1 MRKSLFA
8 TPVVMM
14 FLMTACVTVNIYF
27 PAAAAE
33 KVADEII
40 DGIQK
45 GSTDT
50 QSVTEPEARLDLPAL
65 SYIVNA
71 VLSFG
76 ISEAQAADANLSI
89 DSAEIRA
96 IRARMTSRFGQL
108 NPAYAQGHIGI
119 LSSGLIA
126 VRDPN
131 AVPLKD
137 RNKLNQLVSAE
148 NKDREALYR
157 AIAVANGH
165 PDWVNSIK
173 ATFARRWVGNAG
185 SGWWYQVNGSWR
197 QK

>member
-1 MRKSLFA
+1 MKNTLFA
-8 TPVVMM
+8 TPVLVM
-14 FLMTACVTVNIYF
+14 LLISACVTVNIYF

-45 GSTDT
+45 GRENN
-50 QSVTEPEARLDLPAL
+50 QSNEPEASLNLPAL

-76 ISEAQAADANLSI
+76 ISEAHAADANLSI

-96 IRARMTSRFGQL
+96 VRARMTSRFGQL
-108 NPAYAQGHIGI
+108 NPAYAQGQIGI
-119 LSSGLIA
+119 LSSGLIT

-131 AVPLKD
+131 AVPLRD
-137 RNKLNQLVSAE
+137 RNQLNQLVAAE
-148 NKDREALYR
+148 NKDRAALYQ

-165 PDWVNSIK
+165 PEWATSIK
-173 ATFARRWVGNAG
+173 ATFARRWIGNAG
-185 SGWWYQVNGSWR
+185 SGWWYQANGAWR